1 MIKISIANPAFEIRR
16 QTAGGGGKMDME
28 IAFEVAA
35 KSVVG
40 KEDAGDE
47 VILGGELFN
56 DAGGKGRDFIKEM
69 TIEPEEGL
77 KFKRQ
82 SPGDMLPDG
91 VGERVKSGFDPIVG
105 GLFTAGGTETGFAGM
120 RGIEATKAFWADK
133 HMPTEQRRSA
143 GKHFKHIK
151 NNGFTNQFSMAK
163 KEPPPVAVV
172 EEDVPD
178 FDMTADEFHRG
189 TIINLN
195 VGER

>member
-1 MIKISIANPAFEIRR
+1 MVEISAFNPGIIIKSQA
-16 QTAGGGGKMDME
+16 AGRGGKMDME
-28 IAFEVAA
+28 VAFEIAA
-35 KSVVG
+35 ESVVG

-56 DAGGKGRDFIKEM
+56 DAGGEGRDFVKEM

-82 SPGDMLPDG
+82 RPGDMLPDS

-120 RGIEATKAFWADK
+120 RGLEAAKAFWADK
-133 HMPTEQRRSA
+133 HMPAEQRSSA

-151 NNGFTNQFSMAK
+151 NNGFTHQFSMAK
-163 KEPPPVAVV
+163 KEPPPVAVIDK
-172 EEDVPD
+172 DVPD